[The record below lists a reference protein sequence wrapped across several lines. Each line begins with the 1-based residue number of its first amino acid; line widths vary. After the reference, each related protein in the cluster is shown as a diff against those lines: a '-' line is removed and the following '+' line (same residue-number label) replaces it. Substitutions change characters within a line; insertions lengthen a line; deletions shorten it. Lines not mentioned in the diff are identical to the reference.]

1 MLLQVATKV
10 QLEIYIKHTRLILKN
25 SHEDEHEDGLKK
37 IIKEFKKKP
46 SSHELGQMD
55 TIRILIAAQISTT
68 IVCCR
73 IKATVT
79 TNQ

>member
-37 IIKEFKKKP
+37 IIKEFKKNRAHM
-46 SSHELGQMD
+46 SSV
-55 TIRILIAAQISTT
+55 RWILYEFQ
-68 IVCCR
+68 
-73 IKATVT
+73 
-79 TNQ
+79 